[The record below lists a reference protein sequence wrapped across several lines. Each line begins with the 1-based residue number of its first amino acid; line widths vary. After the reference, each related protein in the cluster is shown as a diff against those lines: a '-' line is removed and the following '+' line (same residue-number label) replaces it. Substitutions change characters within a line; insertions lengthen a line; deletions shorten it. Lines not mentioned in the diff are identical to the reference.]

1 MGFKRSVR
9 GADLGAST
17 VIFASDS
24 LKAPTRTAA
33 DSGNVHTF
41 PPVSN
46 GIATVA
52 QSNLLGVCVAS
63 ASWGAA
69 TVQYVDDR
77 VSARALVQ
85 AAGRR
90 MVRQY
95 GDALERLA
103 E

>member
-1 MGFKRSVR
+1 M
-9 GADLGAST
+9 
-17 VIFASDS
+17 IFSSDS
-24 LKAPTRTAA
+24 LKITTRTAA

-41 PPVSN
+41 PPVRN
-46 GIATVA
+46 AIATVA
-52 QSNLLGVCVAS
+52 QNNLLGVCVAS

-77 VSARALVQ
+77 VKAQALVR